1 MENNMEKNWK
11 ILLAEDDENLGL
23 LLNTYLRSKG
33 FDVELTRNGKRA
45 FEKFTGG
52 AYDLC
57 IFDVMM
63 PQMDGFTLAKEIRE
77 IDKHIPIIFLTAK
90 SMKEDKLTGFAA
102 GADDYLTKPFSMEE
116 LLARIN
122 AVMRRVEAAT
132 PHEQEKLFIGKIGY
146 EPELRI
152 LQLEEGAKKLTT
164 KENQLLHLLVKNQND
179 ILDRQ
184 ATLRAIWGDDNYFNG
199 RSMDVYIAKLR
210 KLLREDPNL
219 EIMNVHGKGF
229 KLIVKS

>member
-1 MENNMEKNWK
+1 MSKKIN
-11 ILLAEDDENLGL
+11 ILLAEDDENLGDL
-23 LLNTYLRSKG
+23 LHTYLKNKG
-33 FDVELTRNGKRA
+33 FDADLARNGKRA
-45 FEKFTGG
+45 FEKFT
-52 AYDLC
+52 ATNAKYDFC

-63 PQMDGFTLAKEIRE
+63 PEMDGFTLAKEIRE
-77 IDKHIPIIFLTAK
+77 IDKKIPILFLTAK
-90 SMKEDKLTGFAA
+90 SMKEDKLEGFSI

-122 AVMRRVEAAT
+122 AVLRRTET
-132 PHEQEKLFIGKIGY
+132 PEVQKNDTEIKVGKIKY
-146 EPELRI
+146 QPELRLLHLSDGI
-152 LQLEEGAKKLTT
+152 KKLTT
-164 KENQLLHLLVKNQND
+164 KENQLLQLLAKNEGE

-210 KLLREDPNL
+210 KLLKEDPAI

-229 KLIVKS
+229 KFLVK